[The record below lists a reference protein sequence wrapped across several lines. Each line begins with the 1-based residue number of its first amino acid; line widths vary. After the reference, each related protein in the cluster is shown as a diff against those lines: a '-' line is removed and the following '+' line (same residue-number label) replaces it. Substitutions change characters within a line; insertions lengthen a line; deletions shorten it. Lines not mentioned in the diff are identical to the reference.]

1 MFRGHGIPSVLISDQ
16 GKNVDGEGFR
26 EMCRKYGI
34 KKCHTSP
41 LPSSARWN
49 GRETDWA
56 REAGDPMP
64 ADGAFFRRRF
74 VANAA
79 PGGNLYCNNIEN
91 GANGIAPHLLA
102 FGRRPRTP
110 LDARIDTAN
119 KKTQFPGRD
128 MSSELLRGL
137 TWLRSLAHKT

>member
-1 MFRGHGIPSVLISDQ
+1 MGVQRARDPFCINLRPREKCGRRGLSGDVPEVRD
-16 GKNVDGEGFR
+16 K
-26 EMCRKYGI
+26 EMSYL
-34 KKCHTSP
+34 P

-128 MSSELLRGL
+128 M
-137 TWLRSLAHKT
+137 